1 MFRARRA
8 TCHSAHIRYCTIT
21 RKYVGGGKHPNASVM
36 KNYYY
41 VFLTNCE
48 QTVEGQSD
56 GKNRLHPSQDLHRHL
71 SLLYSSDQLTCVS
84 LL

>member
-8 TCHSAHIRYCTIT
+8 TCHSAHIRYCAIT
-21 RKYVGGGKHPNASVM
+21 RKYVGGKHPNTSAM

-41 VFLTNCE
+41 VFLTDCE
-48 QTVEGQSD
+48 QPAEGQSD
-56 GKNRLHPSQDLHRHL
+56 DKNRLHPSQDLHRHL